1 MGPYYYYFVFASF
14 RLSAFNCKLGSLKNS
29 MWKVQ
34 PSKKL
39 VMKKEA
45 PEEKPV
51 VKKQNPSSSSA
62 SPWDLLEEASDDEE
76 DGALLNRVM
85 KMMPAEQCDE
95 GGEEGYEEGEED
107 QEGEEG
113 YEDGYEEGEEAN
125 EWGDEGG
132 EEGQE
137 EDELGY
143 EEHEE
148 AGYEE
153 GEEEEAELGNE
164 EHEEAEKDEDPMKNE
179 WGVGGGGRDQFFDE
193 LSYFLQHGEVRPDW
207 PHEEHEEAEEG
218 GNEEGEEEE
227 AELGNEEHEEAE
239 EGGEEEGEIVDG
251 FQLAEKVNKIWM
263 EGLMRGEE
271 VPKPYTPCRYFFQ
284 SGGCKA
290 RKNCPYSHDEK
301 YRHLPLN
308 NWKPSL
314 CKFFLNGNC
323 RSGEECQWS
332 HDEAKAQ
339 QKNAAEEATRDQP
352 KPGTQAAGNMSSR
365 IREKKRELY
374 PALEAEEIQEIE
386 EDKQRLWKKSKN

>member
-164 EHEEAEKDEDPMKNE
+164 EHEEAE
-179 WGVGGGGRDQFFDE
+179 
-193 LSYFLQHGEVRPDW
+193 
-207 PHEEHEEAEEG
+207 
-218 GNEEGEEEE
+218 
-227 AELGNEEHEEAE
+227 

-251 FQLAEKVNKIWM
+251 FPVTSVEQVRQIYM
-263 EGLMRGEE
+263 EAHLRGLR
-271 VPKPYTPCRYFFQ
+271 VPKEHTPCRYFFQ
-284 SGGCKA
+284 ARCKD
-290 RKNCPYSHDEK
+290 RKCPYSHDERYK
-301 YRHLPLN
+301 HVPLN
-308 NWKPSL
+308 TWKPSM
-314 CKFFLNGNC
+314 CKFFLAGEC
-323 RSGEECQWS
+323 TSGEECKWS
-332 HDEAKAQ
+332 HDEATRSK
-339 QKNAAEEATRDQP
+339 KNAAEEATRFATRSRNYEQQFARRRT
-352 KPGTQAAGNMSSR
+352 KSISLRRTSRKTGRQKGGMGSSMR
-365 IREKKRELY
+365 RQRRR
-374 PALEAEEIQEIE
+374 EIQKME
-386 EDKQRLWKKSKN
+386 EDHNRLWKKSRN